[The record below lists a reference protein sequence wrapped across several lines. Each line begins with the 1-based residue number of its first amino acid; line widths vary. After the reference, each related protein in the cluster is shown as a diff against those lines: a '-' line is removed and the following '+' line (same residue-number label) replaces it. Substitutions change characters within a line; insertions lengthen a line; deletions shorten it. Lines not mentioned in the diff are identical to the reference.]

1 MIKKTLCF
9 SNNSYLSLKNGQL
22 VIDSKSNAVFL
33 TRPIEDIG
41 IIILESKMI
50 TLTSALLNALL
61 ENNVAVIVCD
71 DRHMPSGIML
81 PLIGN
86 SLLTEYSR
94 SQLTATL
101 PLKKQLWQQTV
112 VAKISN
118 QAALL
123 KREQKETGCMEKWS
137 SLVRSGDPDNLE
149 ARAAIYYWKNFFSH
163 NPLFKRGDDSF
174 FENSLLN
181 YGYAILRAV
190 IARSIVSAGLI
201 PHLGLF
207 HSNKYNPY
215 CLADDLMEPYRPFV
229 DDLVK
234 NIIENHKANTEL
246 TTEINLSK
254 EIKQQLLS
262 IPVLDVHIGKT
273 RRPLMIAANQTA
285 TSLVDC
291 FRGEKRKIT
300 YPVL

>member
-149 ARAAIYYWKNFFSH
+149 
-163 NPLFKRGDDSF
+163 
-174 FENSLLN
+174 
-181 YGYAILRAV
+181 
-190 IARSIVSAGLI
+190 
-201 PHLGLF
+201 
-207 HSNKYNPY
+207 
-215 CLADDLMEPYRPFV
+215 
-229 DDLVK
+229 
-234 NIIENHKANTEL
+234 
-246 TTEINLSK
+246 
-254 EIKQQLLS
+254 
-262 IPVLDVHIGKT
+262 
-273 RRPLMIAANQTA
+273 
-285 TSLVDC
+285 
-291 FRGEKRKIT
+291 
-300 YPVL
+300 